1 MEDKVLDAKVPDS
14 SIPAGWH
21 GWHIAALPVRDGGR
35 RMFDASVS
43 VETRHPRIGSTGPD
57 PSISSRGAGL
67 LKPVR
72 QFAAWFRHR
81 RQIRR
86 DIMKLLQ
93 LDDRLLAD
101 IGLSR
106 GEILYAAVQ
115 HGRLPEQQPARLAK

>member
-1 MEDKVLDAKVPDS
+1 MDDKVLDAKVPDF

-21 GWHIAALPVRDGGR
+21 GWHIAALPVRDRGR

-43 VETRHPRIGSTGPD
+43 SETRHPRIGSTGPD
-57 PSISSRGAGL
+57 PSISSWGAGL

-93 LDDRLLAD
+93 
-101 IGLSR
+101 
-106 GEILYAAVQ
+106 
-115 HGRLPEQQPARLAK
+115 